1 MCGCDPGN
9 QREAVIVSAVRTPI
23 GRFQGT
29 LAPLSASDLGAVAIQ
44 AAVERA
50 GVDPASIDEVLMG
63 NVVMAG
69 QGQAPA
75 RQAAIKAG
83 VPASVGATTVNKI
96 CGSGLK
102 TVMLAAAMVTAGDGD
117 IFVAG
122 GMESMNNGP
131 YLLPKARFGY
141 RLGDGK
147 LVDAM
152 VQDGLWCAFENQH
165 MGNAAELIAREYDL
179 TREELDEYAYN
190 SHMKAIAAIDAGR
203 FKDEIVPVE
212 VPQRKESLRFP
223 SHRKGAAILFD
234 TDEVPRRDTSLE
246 KLARLR
252 PVFQPDGMVTAGN
265 SPGITDGAAAT
276 VVMSRA
282 KAEELNIKPLARIL
296 AYDQAAVEPL
306 RIFTAPILA
315 VRKVLAKTHTTVGDY
330 DLIEMNEAFAAQCLA
345 DGRELGL
352 DWDRVNV
359 NGGAIALGH
368 PVGCSGARVL
378 VTLIYALRSS
388 NAVRQRG
395 FKARNGPAFSPPL
408 AGGTEGGHPYGARRR
423 GLATLCLGGGEAV
436 AMTIALDA

>member
-1 MCGCDPGN
+1 MPDRA
-9 QREAVIVSAVRTPI
+9 REAVIVSAVRIPV

-29 LAPLSASDLGAVAIQ
+29 LVPLSASDLGAVAVR

-50 GVDPASIDEVLMG
+50 GVEPASIDEVLMG
-63 NVVMAG
+63 NVVLAG

-75 RQAAIKAG
+75 RQAAIKSG
-83 VPASVGATTVNKI
+83 LPPTVGATTINKI

-102 TVMLAAAMVTAGDGD
+102 TVMLAAAMISVGDGD

-122 GMESMNNGP
+122 GMESMNNCP
-131 YLLPKARFGY
+131 YLLYKARFGY

-152 VQDGLWCAFENQH
+152 VYDGLWCSFENQH
-165 MGNAAELIAREYDL
+165 MGNSAEWIAREYGL
-179 TREELDEYAYN
+179 TREELDEYACN
-190 SHMKAIAAIDAGR
+190 SQMKAVAAIDEGR

-212 VPQRKESLRFP
+212 VPQRKRP
-223 SHRKGAAILFD
+223 PVLFD
-234 TDEVPRRDTSLE
+234 TDETPRRDTSLE

-252 PVFQPDGMVTAGN
+252 PAFQADGIVTAGN

-276 VVMSRA
+276 VVMARE
-282 KAEELNIKPLARIL
+282 KAEELGIKPLARVV
-296 AYDQAAVEPL
+296 AYDQAAVDPL
-306 RIFTAPILA
+306 KVFTAPVFA
-315 VRKVLAKTHTTVGDY
+315 VRRLLAKTGTTVDDY

-352 DWDRVNV
+352 PWEKVNV

-368 PVGCSGARVL
+368 PIGCSGARVL
-378 VTLIYALRSS
+378 VTLIYALRH
-388 NAVRQRG
+388 RG
-395 FKARNGPAFSPPL
+395 LK
-408 AGGTEGGHPYGARRR
+408 H

-436 AMTIALDA
+436 AMAIELE

>member
-1 MCGCDPGN
+1 MSNNQNGN
-9 QREAVIVSAVRTPI
+9 DVVIVSAVRTPV

-29 LAPLSASDLGAVAIQ
+29 LMGLSASDLGAMAVR

-50 GVDPASIDEVLMG
+50 GVEPASIDEVLMG
-63 NVVMAG
+63 NVVLAG

-83 VPASVGATTVNKI
+83 LPPTVGATTVNKI

-102 TVMLAAAMVTAGDGD
+102 TVMLAAAMIRVGDGD

-131 YLLPKARFGY
+131 YLLHKARFGY
-141 RLGDGK
+141 RLGDNK

-152 VQDGLWCAFENQH
+152 VHDGLWCVFEDHH
-165 MGNAAELIAREYDL
+165 MGNSAEWIAREYGL

-190 SHMKAIAAIDAGR
+190 SQMKAIAAIDEGR

-212 VPQRKESLRFP
+212 VPQRKKPPL
-223 SHRKGAAILFD
+223 LFD

-246 KLARLR
+246 ALARLR
-252 PVFQPDGMVTAGN
+252 PAFQPDGMVTAGN

-282 KAEELNIKPLARIL
+282 KAKELGIKPLARIV

-306 RIFTAPILA
+306 KIFTAPIFA
-315 VRKVLAKTHTTVGDY
+315 VRKVLEKTGATVDNY
-330 DLIEMNEAFAAQCLA
+330 DLIEINEAFAAQTLA

-352 DWDRVNV
+352 PWKKVNV

-368 PVGCSGARVL
+368 PIGCSGARVL
-378 VTLIYALRSS
+378 VTLIYALRK
-388 NAVRQRG
+388 RG
-395 FKARNGPAFSPPL
+395 LK
-408 AGGTEGGHPYGARRR
+408 H

-436 AMTIALDA
+436 AMAIELE

>member
-1 MCGCDPGN
+1 MPNNPN
-9 QREAVIVSAVRTPI
+9 QAVIVSAVRTPV
-23 GRFQGT
+23 GKFQGT
-29 LAPLSASDLGAVAIQ
+29 LAGLSASDLGAVAVR

-50 GVDPASIDEVLMG
+50 GVDPTSVDEVLMG
-63 NVVMAG
+63 NVVLAG

-83 VPASVGATTVNKI
+83 LPPTIGATTVNKI

-102 TVMLAAAMVTAGDGD
+102 TVMLAAAMIAVGDGD

-131 YLLPKARFGY
+131 YMLPKARFGY

-152 VQDGLWCAFENQH
+152 VHDGLWCAFENHH
-165 MGNAAELIAREYDL
+165 MGNSAEWIAREYDL

-190 SHMKAIAAIDAGR
+190 SQMKAIAAIDDGR
-203 FKDEIVPVE
+203 FKDEIVPVP
-212 VPQRKESLRFP
+212 VPQRKGDPL
-223 SHRKGAAILFD
+223 IFD

-246 KLARLR
+246 KLAKLR
-252 PVFQPDGMVTAGN
+252 PAFQPDGIVTAGN

-276 VVMSRA
+276 VVTSRVKA
-282 KAEELNIKPLARIL
+282 KELGVQPLARIV

-306 RIFTAPILA
+306 KIFTAPIFA
-315 VRKVLAKTHTTVGDY
+315 VRKLLEKTGTTVDDY
-330 DLIEMNEAFAAQCLA
+330 DLIEVNEAFAAQTLA
-345 DGRELGL
+345 DGRALGM
-352 DWDRVNV
+352 DWDKVNV

-368 PVGCSGARVL
+368 PIGCSGARVL
-378 VTLIYALRSS
+378 VTLIYALR
-388 NAVRQRG
+388 QRG
-395 FKARNGPAFSPPL
+395 LK
-408 AGGTEGGHPYGARRR
+408 R

-436 AMTIALDA
+436 AMAIELE

>member
-1 MCGCDPGN
+1 MSN
-9 QREAVIVSAVRTPI
+9 NSREAVIVSAVRTPV

-29 LAPLSASDLGAVAIQ
+29 LMSLSASDLGGVAIR

-50 GVDPASIDEVLMG
+50 GVEPASIDEVLMG
-63 NVVMAG
+63 NVVLAG

-83 VPASVGATTVNKI
+83 LPSTVGATTVNKI

-102 TVMLAAAMVTAGDGD
+102 TVMLAAAMIAAGDGNT
-117 IFVAG
+117 FVAG

-131 YLLPKARFGY
+131 YMLPQARFGY

-152 VQDGLWCAFENQH
+152 VHDGLWCAFENQH
-165 MGNAAELIAREYDL
+165 MGNSAEWIAREYKL
-179 TREELDEYAYN
+179 TRQELDEYAYN
-190 SHMKAIAAIDAGR
+190 SQMKAVEAIDAGG

-212 VPQRKESLRFP
+212 IPQRKGDPL
-223 SHRKGAAILFD
+223 IFD

-246 KLARLR
+246 ALARLK
-252 PVFQPDGMVTAGN
+252 PAFDPDGIVTAGN

-282 KAEELNIKPLARIL
+282 RAEELSIKPLARVV

-306 RIFTAPILA
+306 KVFAAPIFA
-315 VRKVLAKTHTTVGDY
+315 VRRLLEKTGTSVGDY
-330 DLIEMNEAFAAQCLA
+330 DLIEVNEAFAAQTLA
-345 DGRELGL
+345 DGRELGMN
-352 DWDRVNV
+352 WEKVNV

-368 PVGCSGARVL
+368 PIGCSGTRVL
-378 VTLIYALRSS
+378 VTLIYALR
-388 NAVRQRG
+388 QRG
-395 FKARNGPAFSPPL
+395 LK
-408 AGGTEGGHPYGARRR
+408 R

-436 AMTIALDA
+436 AMAIELE